1 MPPRL
6 QLTSVTVGTSRP
18 RELLA
23 LLRPAARL
31 ARHRAGGPER
41 GRARGG
47 GVGADREPE
56 GGAGLRSV
64 SSGSAVTSGP
74 VWPSEPG
81 RQNASQHL
89 DIKVGDLPAAVAW
102 ALECGAAEAGFQP
115 QHDVRVMLRPR
126 RASFC
131 LYL

>member
-18 RELLA
+18 RELA
-23 LLRPAARL
+23 RFYARL
-31 ARHRAGGPER
+31 LGWPVTTEEGPEQ
-41 GRARGG
+41 GEPEEAGW
-47 GVGADREPE
+47 AQIREPD
-56 GGAGLRSV
+56 GGAGLTVGFEWERCHER
-64 SSGSAVTSGP
+64 P

-89 DIKVGDLPAAVAW
+89 DIKVDDLPAAVAW
-102 ALECGAAEAGFQP
+102 ALECGATEAGFQP
-115 QHDVRVMLRPR
+115 QHDVRVMLDPDGHP
-126 RASFC
+126 FC